1 MPAFAGIFLSKLLD
15 MRDFNFSS
23 NRWLFSLRAAAVHLV
38 ASAIVISVLAWIV
51 FSTWFVQ
58 PWREV
63 SGGMGILLLVL
74 CVDVV
79 CGPILT
85 LIVFDPRKN
94 RKELLLDL
102 VSILVLQLSAL
113 GYGVHTLS
121 QTHPLAIVFEVDRFR
136 AVGYADLDESE
147 ADRWPEWVSPWTLS
161 GPRVL
166 AARRAHNSE
175 EKFASIDAS
184 IQGIEP
190 GQRPS
195 WWQNYQSHVS
205 EVLAQSRSVVDL
217 RARLPDQS
225 QILQES
231 LKKSVEN
238 ALDSETKNPEELRW
252 LPLVSRRSTDW
263 VVIIDPVTARIRGY
277 SHVNGFDN

>member
-1 MPAFAGIFLSKLLD
+1 
-15 MRDFNFSS
+15 MRGFNFSS
-23 NRWLFSLRAAAVHLV
+23 NRWLFAMRAAGAHLV
-38 ASAIVISVLAWIV
+38 ASGIVISLLAYV
-51 FSTWFVQ
+51 AFSTWFVQ
-58 PWREV
+58 PWGEI

-85 LIVFDPRKN
+85 LIVFDPKKEK
-94 RKELLLDL
+94 KELLMDL
-102 VSILVLQLSAL
+102 GFILVLQLSAL

-147 ADRWPEWVSPWTLS
+147 ADRWPEWVNPWTLS
-161 GPRVL
+161 APRVL
-166 AARRAHNSE
+166 AARRAHTGE

-184 IQGIEP
+184 LQGVEP

-195 WWQNYQSHVS
+195 WWQDYQSQVP
-205 EVLAQSRSVVDL
+205 EVLVKSRSVVDL
-217 RARLPDQS
+217 NARRPDQS
-225 QILQES
+225 NVLQNS
-231 LKKSVEN
+231 LQKAVQT
-238 ALDSETKNPEELRW
+238 ALDSETKNPDELRW
-252 LPLVSRRSTDW
+252 LPLVSRKSTDW

-277 SHVNGFDN
+277 SHVDGF